1 MLLRRDLLKWA
12 ASGLGAGLTPAA
24 AAEPPAAQ
32 PQTGAPAAAP
42 QGSTP
47 PAPAFD
53 FGSVVD
59 RARALAKAPH
69 ETGAAALPG
78 AFSNLTYDQYV
89 SIRPRAGT
97 ALWADDNVGFA
108 IEPLHRG
115 FLFTAPMAIN
125 VVEGGTTRRLSYA
138 AGQFDF
144 GKVPP
149 PADLGDIGFSGFRVL
164 HARGGKGLVDSA
176 IFQGASFFRALANG
190 QNFGLSA
197 RALMIRTADPRGEEF
212 PAIREVW
219 IEKPTLANDMLVL
232 NALVDSESMTGAY
245 RFTLRP
251 GEITIVDTECTLFS
265 RSPADF
271 YGLGGMTAMYLF
283 GPTSRRGAED
293 VRLGAYDVSGLQI
306 LNGNG
311 EWLWRPVS
319 NPATLQVSVFVDAN
333 PRGFGLLQRQRN
345 FEMLQDDEQHWELR
359 PSLWIEPIND
369 WGEGSV
375 ELVEIPT
382 DTENN
387 DNILCFWRPKA
398 VLDPAAEASFS
409 YRQFWCWTPPDRPPL
424 AVVSDTR
431 IGRLGTTK
439 RRRFVVEF
447 TGDVFAD
454 PARILDMKPVL
465 TASVGTV
472 TPART
477 FLSREHKTCRL
488 LFDVDF
494 GGDTLSE
501 LRLVLELGGKPVSE
515 TWLYRWTA

>member
-1 MLLRRDLLKWA
+1 MVLRRDLLLWV
-12 ASGLGAGLTPAA
+12 ASGLGAGLSPAA
-24 AAEPPAAQ
+24 AADVSPA
-32 PQTGAPAAAP
+32 TAPAP

-47 PAPAFD
+47 GPAAFD
-53 FGSVVD
+53 FALVVE
-59 RARALAKAPH
+59 RARTLAKKAYEAPA
-69 ETGAAALPG
+69 TALPG
-78 AFSNLTYDQYV
+78 PFGALTYEQYV
-89 SIRPRAGT
+89 SIRSKPGT
-97 ALWADDNVGFA
+97 AVWADDNTGFA

-115 FLFTAPMAIN
+115 FLFAAPMAIN
-125 VVEGGTTRRLSYA
+125 VVENGVVRRLAYA
-138 AGQFDF
+138 ANQFEF
-144 GKVPP
+144 GKVQP
-149 PADLGDIGFSGFRVL
+149 PAEVGDIGFSGFRVL
-164 HARGGKGLVDSA
+164 HARSGRGLVDSA

-197 RALMIRTADPRGEEF
+197 RALMIRTADPRGEDF

-219 IEKPTLANDMLVL
+219 IEKPSLANDVMVIS
-232 NALVDSESMTGAY
+232 ALVDSESMTGAY

-251 GEITIVDTECTLFS
+251 GDITIIDTECTLFS

-271 YGLGGMTAMYLF
+271 YGLGGMTAMFLF
-283 GPTSRRGAED
+283 GPTGRHNADD

-319 NPATLQVSVFVDAN
+319 NPSTLQVSVFVDAN
-333 PRGFGLLQRQRN
+333 PKGFGLLQRQRN
-345 FEMLQDDEQHWELR
+345 FDLLQDDEQHWELR

-398 VLDPAAEASFS
+398 VLNPQDEASFS

-431 IGRLGTTK
+431 IGRVGSTK

-447 TGDVFAD
+447 TGEVFAD
-454 PARILDMKPVL
+454 PARVMDLKPAL

-472 TPART
+472 ASVKT
-477 FLSREHKTCRL
+477 FLSRERKTCRV

-494 GGDTLSE
+494 GGEGLSE
-501 LRLVLELGGKPVSE
+501 LRLVLGLGGKPVSE

>member
-1 MLLRRDLLKWA
+1 
-12 ASGLGAGLTPAA
+12 
-24 AAEPPAAQ
+24 
-32 PQTGAPAAAP
+32 
-42 QGSTP
+42 
-47 PAPAFD
+47 
-53 FGSVVD
+53 
-59 RARALAKAPH
+59 
-69 ETGAAALPG
+69 
-78 AFSNLTYDQYV
+78 V
-89 SIRPRAGT
+89 SIRPKPGT
-97 ALWADDNVGFA
+97 AVWADDNVGFA

-115 FLFTAPMAIN
+115 FLFAAPMTIN
-125 VVEGGTTRRLSYA
+125 VVETGTVRRLAYA

-144 GKVPP
+144 GKVQPP
-149 PADLGDIGFSGFRVL
+149 PDAGDIGFSGFRVL
-164 HARGGKGLVDSA
+164 HQRSGHGLVDSA

-197 RALMIRTADPRGEEF
+197 RALMIRTGDARGEEF

-219 IEKPTLANDMLVL
+219 IERPSLANDVLVI
-232 NALVDSESMTGAY
+232 NALVDSDTMTGAY

-251 GEITIVDTECTLFS
+251 GDITIIDTECTLFS

-271 YGLGGMTAMYLF
+271 YGLGGMTAMFLF
-283 GPTSRRGAED
+283 GPIGRRGADD
-293 VRLGAYDVSGLQI
+293 VRLGVYDVSGLQI

-319 NPATLQVSVFVDAN
+319 NPSSLQVSVFVDSN
-333 PRGFGLLQRQRN
+333 PKGFGLLQRQRN
-345 FEMLQDDEQHWELR
+345 FDQLQDDEQHWEMR

-398 VLDPAAEASFS
+398 VLNPKAEASFA
-409 YRQFWCWTPPDRPPL
+409 YRQVWCWTPPDRPPL
-424 AVVSDTR
+424 AVVTDTR
-431 IGRLGTTK
+431 IGRVGSTK

-447 TGDVFAD
+447 TGEVFAE
-454 PARILDMKPVL
+454 PARLLDMKPAL
-465 TASVGTV
+465 TASAGTV
-472 TPART
+472 ASVKT
-477 FLSREHKTCRL
+477 FVSRERKTCRV
-488 LFDVDF
+488 LFDADF

-501 LRLVLELGGKPVSE
+501 LRLALELGGKPVSE

>member
-12 ASGLGAGLTPAA
+12 ASGLGAGLSPAIA
-24 AAEPPAAQ
+24 ADGSVPQVSAEAQ
-32 PQTGAPAAAP
+32 GAAP
-42 QGSTP
+42 QGS
-47 PAPAFD
+47 PAPTPAFD
-53 FGSVVD
+53 FASVVE
-59 RARALAKAPH
+59 RARTLAQKPQD
-69 ETGAAALPG
+69 AAVPPLPG
-78 AFSNLTYDQYV
+78 AFANLTYEQYV
-89 SIRPRAGT
+89 SIRSKPGNAV
-97 ALWADDNVGFA
+97 WADDNVGFA

-115 FLFTAPMAIN
+115 FLFTAPVTIN
-125 VVEGGTTRRLSYA
+125 VVENGVARRLVYA
-138 AGQFDF
+138 ANQFDF
-144 GKVPP
+144 GKLQV
-149 PADLGDIGFSGFRVL
+149 PADIGDIGFSGFRVL
-164 HARGGKGLVDSA
+164 HARSGKGLVDSA

-190 QNFGLSA
+190 QNFGQSA

-219 IEKPTLANDMLVL
+219 IEKPSLASDVLVIS
-232 NALVDSESMTGAY
+232 ALVTSDSMTGAY

-251 GEITIVDTECTLFS
+251 GDVTIIDTECTLFS

-271 YGLGGMTAMYLF
+271 YGLGGMTAMFLF
-283 GPTSRRGAED
+283 GPTSRHGGED

-311 EWLWRPVS
+311 EWLWRPVC
-319 NPATLQVSVFVDAN
+319 NPSTLQVSVFVDAN

-345 FEMLQDDEQHWELR
+345 FDDLQDDEQHWELR

-398 VLDPAAEASFS
+398 VLDPNAEASFS

-431 IGRLGTTK
+431 IGRIGSTK

-447 TGDVFAD
+447 QSDLFTD
-454 PARILDMKPVL
+454 PTRVPDLKPML
-465 TASVGTV
+465 TTSVG
-472 TPART
+472 ALGSLKT
-477 FLSREHKTCRL
+477 FLSRERKSCRIV
-488 LFDVDF
+488 FEIDF
-494 GGDTLSE
+494 GGEPLSE
-501 LRLVLELGGKPVSE
+501 MRLVLQSAGKPISE

>member
-12 ASGLGAGLTPAA
+12 ASGLGAGLTPATA
-24 AAEPPAAQ
+24 AD
-32 PQTGAPAAAP
+32 APAAPAGAP
-42 QGSTP
+42 GGAPPASTP

-53 FGSVVD
+53 FANVVD
-59 RARALAKAPH
+59 RARALAKKPH
-69 ETGAAALPG
+69 EAPGAPLPG
-78 AFSNLTYDQYV
+78 AFSNLPYDQYV
-89 SIRPRAGT
+89 SIRPKPGT
-97 ALWADDNVGFA
+97 AVWAEDNVGFA

-115 FLFTAPMAIN
+115 FLFTAPMVIN
-125 VVEGGTTRRLSYA
+125 VVEAGAVRRLAYA
-138 AGQFDF
+138 ASQFDF
-144 GKVPP
+144 GKVQP

-164 HARGGKGLVDSA
+164 HARSGRGLVDSA

-219 IEKPTLANDMLVL
+219 IEKPSLANDVMVIS
-232 NALVDSESMTGAY
+232 ALVDSESMTGAY

-251 GEITIVDTECTLFS
+251 GEITIIDTECTLFS

-271 YGLGGMTAMYLF
+271 YGLGGMTAMFLF
-283 GPTSRRGAED
+283 GPTSRHGADD

-319 NPATLQVSVFVDAN
+319 NPSTLQVSVFVDAN
-333 PRGFGLLQRQRN
+333 PRGFGLLQRQRD
-345 FEMLQDDEQHWELR
+345 FDLLQDDEQHWELR

-424 AVVSDTR
+424 AVVTDTR
-431 IGRLGTTK
+431 IGRVGTSRK
-439 RRRFVVEF
+439 RRFVVEF
-447 TGDVFAD
+447 TGEVFAD
-454 PARILDMKPVL
+454 PARVLDMKPVL
-465 TASVGTV
+465 TASVGV
-472 TPART
+472 VAPART
-477 FLSREHKTCRL
+477 FLSRERKTCRV

-501 LRLVLELGGKPVSE
+501 LRLVLELGGKPLSE

>member
-1 MLLRRDLLKWA
+1 MLVRRDLLKWA

-24 AAEPPAAQ
+24 AADTTPTLTA
-32 PQTGAPAAAP
+32 TPAAAP

-47 PAPAFD
+47 PVPAFD
-53 FGSVVD
+53 FAAVVE
-59 RARALAKAPH
+59 RARAMAKKPH
-69 ETGAAALPG
+69 ESASAALPN
-78 AFSNLTYDQYV
+78 AFSNFTYDQYV
-89 SIRPRAGT
+89 AIKPRAGT
-97 ALWADDNVGFA
+97 AVWTDDNVGFA

-125 VVEGGTTRRLSYA
+125 VVETGVPRRLTYA

-144 GKVPP
+144 GKAQP
-149 PADLGDIGFSGFRVL
+149 PADIGDIGFSGFRVL
-164 HARGGKGLVDSA
+164 HARSGKGLADSA

-219 IEKPTLANDMLVL
+219 IDKPSLASDVLVIS
-232 NALVDSESMTGAY
+232 ALVDSESMTGAY

-251 GEITIVDTECTLFS
+251 GEITIIDTECTLFS

-271 YGLGGMTAMYLF
+271 YGLGGMTAMFLF
-283 GPTSRRGAED
+283 GPTSRHGTDD

-319 NPATLQVSVFVDAN
+319 NPTTLQVSVFVDAN
-333 PRGFGLLQRQRN
+333 PKGFGLLQRQRD
-345 FEMLQDDEQHWELR
+345 FDMLQDDEQHWELR

-398 VLDPAAEASFS
+398 VLDPASEASFS
-409 YRQFWCWTPPDRPPL
+409 YRQLWCWTPPDRPPL
-424 AVVSDTR
+424 AVVTDTR
-431 IGRLGTTK
+431 IGRAGSTK
-439 RRRFVVEF
+439 RRRVVVEF
-447 TGDVFAD
+447 TGDLFAD
-454 PARILDMKPVL
+454 PARVLDLKPVL
-465 TASVGTV
+465 TASVGSVAMLKTYL
-472 TPART
+472 T
-477 FLSREHKTCRL
+477 RERKTCRVV
-488 LFDVDF
+488 FDVDF
-494 GGDTLSE
+494 GGEALSE
-501 LRLVLELGGKPVSE
+501 LRLVLQLGGKSVSE